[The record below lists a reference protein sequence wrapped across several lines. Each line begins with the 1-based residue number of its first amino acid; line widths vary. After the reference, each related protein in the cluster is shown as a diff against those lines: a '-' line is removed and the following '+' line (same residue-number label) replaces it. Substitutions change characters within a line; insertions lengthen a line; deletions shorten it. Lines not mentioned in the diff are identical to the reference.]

1 MSEFWKSIPKI
12 HCKYCNVWY
21 QDNKSS
27 REFHERSF
35 KHKTNIDRHIADV
48 QRRSADEK
56 RQENEHRR
64 ELERIERA
72 AAAAYEKDMAG
83 RSSSRPTDDSSNAE
97 PVKASSADVSQRQEE
112 PVPAAPVAP
121 PAPALE
127 KTEKKAKVSDDLA
140 RKQALE
146 AVTSKLKKKHEWF
159 ESKTIEGQV
168 YYYNRTTMETKW
180 TAPKSG
186 FVTIEEQKEM
196 NISDV
201 PGDQSRPKSGS
212 DTVRTTFKHEQ
223 FNSKWQVVADE
234 KPTNIDLQ
242 LPAVQVKR
250 KALDKQRDDEEIE
263 KIEFNEKVLDKELT
277 LFKKKDKD
285 VGFKKRKFNTANR
298 RARTD
303 D

>member
-27 REFHERSF
+27 KEFHERSF
-35 KHKTNIDRHIADV
+35 KHKSNIDRHISDV
-48 QRRSADEK
+48 QQRSVEEK
-56 RQENEHRR
+56 RKEDEHRI
-64 ELERIERA
+64 EMQRIERA
-72 AAAAYEKDMAG
+72 AMAAYEKDLAG
-83 RSSSRPTDDSSNAE
+83 RPSSRPTDLAAAKAEDSPPAR
-97 PVKASSADVSQRQEE
+97 ASSADGSSNQRQDEAIASKVE
-112 PVPAAPVAP
+112 S
-121 PAPALE
+121 E
-127 KTEKKAKVSDDLA
+127 KTEKKGAKLSDDLM

-146 AVTSKLKKKHEWF
+146 AVTSKLKKKNEWF

-186 FVTIEEQKEM
+186 FVSIGEQKEM

-201 PGDQSRPKSGS
+201 PGDQSRPNDGES
-212 DTVRTTFKHEQ
+212 DAVRTTFKHEQ

-234 KPTNIDLQ
+234 ESHLQ
-242 LPAVQVKR
+242 LPSVQVKR
-250 KALDKQRDDEEIE
+250 KALDKDRDDDDTG
-263 KIEFNEKVLDKELT
+263 KIEFNEKILDKELT